1 MKGLVVWFGVLTMV
15 AAGLVAC
22 SDESAGPETYAW
34 CEIDAPDNRGEFAAV
49 SFPDPAIGTV
59 VGDIYRT
66 TDSGRTWSTQESPLG
81 DGLYSDVVFTDENTG
96 TIVGDEGTILRT
108 TDGGETWVAQDG
120 GTDATLRGVSFADA
134 SNGMVA
140 GDEGTILH
148 TTDGGASWAAQDS
161 GSDSALFGVWL
172 SDTETATATAVG
184 AGGTILR
191 TSDGGAT
198 WEPQDSGTQA
208 PLRAVS
214 FASTD
219 TGVAVGGDG
228 LILRTTDGGGTWVAL
243 DGFGTEP
250 LNDVWFA
257 DANVGTIVGNAGT
270 ILRTTDAGA
279 TWVHEPTNAS
289 YLHWETLDSDP
300 VRIFKTFYGVSM
312 SDADN
317 GVAVGG
323 APFSTVVLRAA
334 VQDKFGACDPW
345 CAKTEECFPDDVDGC
360 DISCLCDL
368 RYAYLI
374 SSACE
379 RAVADIQICLST
391 LTCEQIDAWFDDPE
405 SPLCMAATQRLEEVC
420 S

>member
-1 MKGLVVWFGVLTMV
+1 MKRSLVWFGVLTMV
-15 AAGLVAC
+15 VAGLVAC
-22 SDESAGPETYAW
+22 SDEGGGPETYAW
-34 CEIDAPDNRGEFAAV
+34 CELDAPDNRGEFAAV
-49 SFPDPAIGTV
+49 SFPDRAIGTV
-59 VGDIYRT
+59 VGGIYRT
-66 TDSGRTWSTQESPLG
+66 TDGGQSWVMQESPLG
-81 DGLYSDVVFTDENTG
+81 DGLYSDLVFTDENTG

-108 TDGGETWVAQDG
+108 TDGGETWIAQDG

-134 SNGMVA
+134 SNGVVV
-140 GDEGTILH
+140 GDEGAILR
-148 TTDGGASWAAQDS
+148 TTDGGASWAAQES

-172 SDTETATATAVG
+172 SDTETATAVG
-184 AGGTILR
+184 AEGTILR
-191 TSDGGAT
+191 TTDGGAS

-208 PLRAVS
+208 SLRAVS

-228 LILRTTDGGGTWVAL
+228 LILRTTDGGGTWAEL

-289 YLHWETLDSDP
+289 HLHAEAPDFDP
-300 VRIFKTFYGVSM
+300 VRIFETFYGVSM

-323 APFSTVVLRAA
+323 VPFSTVVQRAA

-345 CAKTEECFPDDVDGC
+345 CAKTEECFQENVDDC
-360 DISCLCDL
+360 DIDCLCGL

-374 SSACE
+374 SSECE
-379 RAVADIQICLST
+379 RAVADVQICLSA
-391 LTCEQIDAWFDDPE
+391 LTCEQIDAWFGDPE
-405 SPLCMAATQRLEEVC
+405 SPLCAAATQRLEEVC
-420 S
+420 N